1 MGDRWVEN
9 FFLRGEKFAVRCMT
23 ESDRYMYSTGW

>member
-9 FFLRGEKFAVRCMT
+9 FFLRAGEDCSALHFLLANIRL
-23 ESDRYMYSTGW
+23 EI